1 MLMGVTSL
9 ELGVLRV
16 PLIMVPDTTDNKSMN
31 NVYLNAPNPHIALAS
46 TTQKVQW

>member
-16 PLIMVPDTTDNKSMN
+16 PLIVVPDKT
-31 NVYLNAPNPHIALAS
+31 S
-46 TTQKVQW
+46 TAWIIIYGT